1 VYACGAVHA
10 ARAAPSSAHWKVVPA
25 LSAANV
31 NEGFTLLVGLVGLA
45 VRLTTGG
52 TVSIVKVYG
61 VTLTLPA
68 GSVPRTLKV

>member
-1 VYACGAVHA
+1 MRDQPADDVSEPLRRVLQAVA
-10 ARAAPSSAHWKVVPA
+10 AKRVPA

-52 TVSIVKVYG
+52 TVSIV
-61 VTLTLPA
+61 
-68 GSVPRTLKV
+68 